1 MPNDTTET
9 AVIGDRKCFGK
20 YRGTVVNNVDPTFR
34 GRLLVQVPSLVG
46 LQPVWALPCVPYAG
60 VQQGLFALPDPG
72 TPVWVEFEEGNP
84 NLPIWVGCFW
94 KPGDLLP
101 TDAIPTVKFFKAK
114 GLSIRFDEAIQQIVI
129 EAPGS
134 SVRIDP
140 TQILMLSS
148 AVNAQAGPRSTN
160 LTFPAFTVNLGGL
173 TVT

>member
-1 MPNDTTET
+1 MSNDNQPG
-9 AVIGDRKCFGK
+9 VVSNRKYYGK
-20 YRGTVVNNVDPTFR
+20 HRGTVVNNVDPMFR
-34 GRLLVQVPSLVG
+34 GRLLVQVPSVVG

-72 TPVWVEFEEGNP
+72 TPVWIEFEEGDP
-84 NLPIWVGCFW
+84 SLPIWVGCFW

-129 EAPGS
+129 SAPGT

-140 TQILMLSS
+140 TQILLVSS